1 MKLSMLNI
9 VAICLCIVACPLA
22 VFAAEQPA
30 AATTPVAT
38 DNGGDTEIRAED
50 LSGAALQSI
59 SVQLRQPTQMLGE
72 FRQTKTLPNL
82 PRPLQSRG
90 VIALSREHGISWQT
104 TDPVPS
110 RKIMG
115 NAGDGAGP
123 FARQMAEPMMH
134 ILHGNFAALQEM
146 FYVDAGY
153 TDSAGEPSAKDSWK
167 MSLRPRSARFR
178 KYLQVIELFGTDT
191 LQRIRVLEGNAAVT
205 DIELLNMQT
214 VAPQDPQFLAA
225 FSQN

>member
-1 MKLSMLNI
+1 MTFTMLKHVSI
-9 VAICLCIVACPLA
+9 FLCSVWLTLPMAAAASA
-22 VFAAEQPA
+22 VEAEETGGAAE
-30 AATTPVAT
+30 
-38 DNGGDTEIRAED
+38 ISRAD
-50 LSGAALQSI
+50 LSRAALQSI

-82 PRPLQSRG
+82 PRPLQSSG

-115 NAGDGAGP
+115 DAGDQDSAGP

-134 ILHGNFAALQEM
+134 ILHGNFAALEEM

-153 TDSAGEPSAKDSWK
+153 SENPVTTSAAAESWK
-167 MSLRPRSARFR
+167 MSLRPRSARFQ
-178 KYLQVIELFGTDT
+178 KYLRVIELFGTDT
-191 LQRIRVLEGNAAVT
+191 VQRIRVLEGNDAVT
-205 DIELLNMQT
+205 DIELRNMQT
-214 VAPQDPQFLAA
+214 VTPQDPQFLAA
-225 FSQN
+225 FEEN